1 MQFSARG
8 GKSLKEKFDGLV
20 NHLLRGNIFLEEAI
34 EILEREMIRLALDR
48 ADGNQCAAARQLG
61 IHRNTL
67 LAKIRKY
74 RLENGRK
81 PQRKPLAQEVRPRKV
96 KKRTPA
102 A

>member
-1 MQFSARG
+1 M
-8 GKSLKEKFDGLV
+8 KEKFDGLV
-20 NHLLRGNIFLEEAI
+20 NHLLRSNIFLEEAI
-34 EILEREMIRLALDR
+34 EILEREMIRLSLDR

-81 PQRKPLAQEVRPRKV
+81 PLRKPLARQVASSKL
-96 KKRTPA
+96 KKKTPA